1 MFSSSHPKDRLQ
13 STATAGVWLSSAVL
27 ILLVTVIGFFTW
39 TSLTD
44 GHELSRLLTD
54 QLDLNGPAPLLSNL
68 QATVL
73 TAIWLITDVI
83 ALFMLMHIRTLFIGI
98 RRRGIFTDQTA
109 RRLRRIGWLLF
120 AIGPINIFAS
130 MGATMLLGYWRDP
143 TALHGS
149 ISLEDGDFYAMV
161 IGLVIVA
168 VGHIMVDATR
178 IETENR
184 AFV

>member
-1 MFSSSHPKDRLQ
+1 MLSSLHPKDRLQ
-13 STATAGVWLSSAVL
+13 TTATAGVWLSSAVIALL
-27 ILLVTVIGFFTW
+27 ITIIGFFTW

-44 GHELSRLLTD
+44 GNELSRLLTD
-54 QLDLNGPAPLLSNL
+54 QLELNGPAPLLNST
-68 QATVL
+68 QATLL
-73 TAIWLITDVI
+73 TAIWLITDII
-83 ALFMLMHIRTLFIGI
+83 ALIMLLNIRILFIGI
-98 RRRGIFTDQTA
+98 RRLGIFTDQTA

-120 AIGPINIFAS
+120 AIGPLNVFVN
-130 MGATMLLGYWRDP
+130 MGASMLLGYWRDP

-149 ISLEDGDFYAMV
+149 ISLDDGDFYAMV